1 MREAPVRWN
10 LPLLVTSLCWGFNFV
25 ALKKLY
31 ATMPPNVVSL
41 ARFGLMYAV
50 LFGICL
56 ATKRSLRYPKGKT
69 VPILMLGF
77 FSMGVYMVLFLEGM
91 RGTTAAEGAI
101 VLSTSPIFTLLGAVA
116 LRQETFRAGLLWG
129 ALLAL
134 AGVGLIVGTGAGDSH
149 GTAWG
154 NSMVMAAAVIWAG
167 CALGTRSLVVDADP
181 IRLLTLSMPGGLLAL
196 LPFGGAD
203 ALRFDYG
210 SMRLVDW
217 LMLAHVSWLA
227 GVLAFIGF
235 FVGVKQIGAGP
246 ALVYQYLVPGLAVWF
261 GWLVLGQGLAPL
273 QFLGFAIV
281 LGGVAWA
288 QASAHKKARSAEQCL
303 ESS

>member
-31 ATMPPNVVSL
+31 ETMPPNVVSL
-41 ARFGLMYAV
+41 ARFGLMFAV
-50 LFGICL
+50 LVAICL
-56 ATKRSLRYPKGKT
+56 ATKRPLRYPKGKAL
-69 VPILMLGF
+69 PILALGF
-77 FSMGVYMVLFLEGM
+77 FSMGVYMVFFLEGM

-101 VLSTSPIFTLLGAVA
+101 VLSASPIFTLLGAVA
-116 LRQETFRAGLLWG
+116 IRQEVFRPGLLWG

-134 AGVGLIVGTGAGDSH
+134 GGVGLIVSTGAGDSH
-149 GTAWG
+149 GTIQG
-154 NSMVMAAAVIWAG
+154 NAMVLTSAAIWAG
-167 CALGTRSLVVDADP
+167 CALGTRSLVADADP

-196 LPFGGAD
+196 IPFGGAD

-210 SMRLVDW
+210 TMRTGDW

-261 GWLVLGQGLAPL
+261 GWLVLGQGLAPI
-273 QFLGFAIV
+273 QFFGFAVV
-281 LGGVAWA
+281 LAGVAWA
-288 QASAHKKARSAEQCL
+288 QRSARKNARS
-303 ESS
+303 SG